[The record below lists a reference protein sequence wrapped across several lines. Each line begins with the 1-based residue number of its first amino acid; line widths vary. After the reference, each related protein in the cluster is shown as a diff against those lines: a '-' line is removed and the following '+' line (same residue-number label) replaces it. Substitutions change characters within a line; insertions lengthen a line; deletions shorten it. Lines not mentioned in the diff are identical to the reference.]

1 MLLDV
6 DMTALG
12 RLLNPNKL
20 KLQAK
25 GVKSAQAR
33 VCNLGMLLVYGVRY
47 GCVLIGVVL
56 GALPTSDQSLVL
68 FCFCFFVFFFLFR
81 NRLPSSPDIPPCR
94 APPATL
100 VDGIDHRM
108 VSEAIIGSFL
118 EATGAPADTAVVDLS
133 IADLEAE
140 PALKV

>member
-1 MLLDV
+1 MCADWSG
-6 DMTALG
+6 LG
-12 RLLNPNKL
+12 CFADLRPIF
-20 KLQAK
+20 
-25 GVKSAQAR
+25 GFV
-33 VCNLGMLLVYGVRY
+33 
-47 GCVLIGVVL
+47 
-56 GALPTSDQSLVL
+56 
-68 FCFCFFVFFFLFR
+68 FCFFVCFFFRFR
-81 NRLPSSPDIPPCR
+81 NRLPSSPDIPLCR